1 MLHAANVMAE
11 YLDNDADGEP
21 DNPRVI
27 EVLRKEKATLI
38 MTLDFSELEGL
49 SFDDLPTDRQFQDL
63 NASETL
69 PDGRESGEFDATLE
83 EVLHLITSV
92 GFQGAYPDVFG
103 ERPGTGLAKAM
114 DVARGGQFLEIPD
127 QYPESAWYR
136 YDDPTCDYACM
147 ASEYIYRALKPGRW
161 GGDIAAGGR
170 GCPGQNRDKR
180 DKRE

>member
-38 MTLDFSELEGL
+38 MTLDFSELESL

-69 PDGRESGEFDATLE
+69 PGG
-83 EVLHLITSV
+83 
-92 GFQGAYPDVFG
+92 
-103 ERPGTGLAKAM
+103 KAANSM
-114 DVARGGQFLEIPD
+114 RR
-127 QYPESAWYR
+127 S
-136 YDDPTCDYACM
+136 
-147 ASEYIYRALKPGRW
+147 
-161 GGDIAAGGR
+161 
-170 GCPGQNRDKR
+170 KR
-180 DKRE
+180 FCT